1 MKMKHEVTSSCQNNT
16 DPALQGLNFVCLL
29 FVRLRNIWND
39 LYKIPVDLESLP
51 NPVQFIFHKSLE
63 QRCVVQIG
71 ITCGATKSSNSVRTM
86 KVKEEL
92 YFCSKIWEYSSVLRL
107 SCPSICRCVVE
118 ILRWKKQQLQ
128 DQPVQNR
135 AGMDGRYDMNK
146 HEEEHGW
153 MGVAAFRCSNGS
165 RLKQVK
171 QDVQEDIGWTIS
183 LCGLALRSADIIGM
197 WLSSTWWTEWTLCST
212 SWKIKR
218 VKQ

>member
-1 MKMKHEVTSSCQNNT
+1 MLIIILSYEWKWDKVTSSCQNNT

-71 ITCGATKSSNSVRTM
+71 ITCGATKSSNSVRTT

-107 SCPSICRCVVE
+107 SCPSICTCVVE
-118 ILRWKKQQLQ
+118 ILRWRKQQLQ
-128 DQPVQNR
+128 DQLVQNR

-146 HEEEHGW
+146 HEKEHGW

-171 QDVQEDIGWTIS
+171 QDS
-183 LCGLALRSADIIGM
+183 LQDWKTG
-197 WLSSTWWTEWTLCST
+197 CSG
-212 SWKIKR
+212 R
-218 VKQ
+218 YRLNH